1 MELGLMTNSMTRK
14 VARLIGAS
22 SLLAGFAPAALA
34 DWEVN
39 LPRTV
44 TKLGQEIYSLHML
57 IFAICCVIAVV
68 VFGVMIISIFKHRK
82 SRGAQPASFE
92 HNTKAEVIWTII
104 PILILVGMAIPVAD
118 TMIRIDDTRE
128 SDLSIKVTAYQWKWR
143 YDYIDE
149 GFGFFSNISDDS
161 NRARQLGSGI
171 DPFTTEHDLRDV
183 DKPMVVPVGAKVR
196 LLITSADVIH
206 SWWVPDIGGKKDAIP
221 GFINEMWFQAEEP
234 GIYRGQCAELCGR
247 DHAFM
252 PVVVE
257 VLTADAYAAW
267 VTENA
272 GEKAVVQEAAADT
285 TVAVAAATDAAPA
298 PATEPAEWSMETA
311 MSDGESLYSTHCVAC
326 HQANGQGLPPAF
338 PSLIGSA
345 SLTGPVADHIA
356 TVVNGRPGTAMVAF
370 GTQLSDQELAAIIT
384 YERNAWGTESGDLVA
399 PADIAAA
406 R

>member
-1 MELGLMTNSMTRK
+1 MTNSMIRK
-14 VARLIGAS
+14 VAGILGTAS
-22 SLLAGFAPAALA
+22 FLTAFSPAALA

-39 LPRTV
+39 LPKTV
-44 TKLGQEIYSLHML
+44 TALGQEIYSLHML
-57 IFAICCVIAVV
+57 IFVICCIIAVI
-68 VFGVMIISIFKHRK
+68 VFGVMIISIILHRK
-82 SRGAQPASFE
+82 SRGVQPATFE
-92 HNTKAEVIWTII
+92 HNTKAEIIWTII
-104 PILILVGMAIPVAD
+104 PIMILVGMAIPVAD
-118 TMIRIDDTRE
+118 TMIRIEDTRE

-149 GFGFFSNISDDS
+149 GFGFFSSISEES

-171 DPFTTEHDLRDV
+171 DPFTVENYLRDV
-183 DKPMVVPVGAKVR
+183 DHPMVVPVGAKVR
-196 LLITSADVIH
+196 LLITAADVIH

-272 GEKAVVQEAAADT
+272 GAQGVVKEVAASE
-285 TVAVAAATDAAPA
+285 TVAVATAGEASMEAA
-298 PATEPAEWSMETA
+298 EPAEAAEWSIETA
-311 MSDGESLYSTHCVAC
+311 LASGESLYGTHCVAC

-338 PSLIGSA
+338 PSLVGSA
-345 SLTGPVADHIA
+345 SVTGAVSGHID

-370 GTQLSDQELAAIIT
+370 GAQLSDQEIAAIIT